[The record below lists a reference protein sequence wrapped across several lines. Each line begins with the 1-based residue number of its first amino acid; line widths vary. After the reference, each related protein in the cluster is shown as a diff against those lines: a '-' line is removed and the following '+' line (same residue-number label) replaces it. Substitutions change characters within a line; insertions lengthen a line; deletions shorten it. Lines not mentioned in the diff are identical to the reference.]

1 MSQLIQDTHNLSDN
15 IQNRI
20 AKLIK
25 FAREKQNLSQDYIA
39 KESGLSV
46 KTIKRAEKGDDLV
59 IDTLLRICSIL
70 GLSFDLLFFNVY
82 NTSNIS
88 EILILLEEIVATELS
103 NYDFCAERNQTIA
116 FYFHINRE
124 FSVLLDDINFQNRT
138 NFTSIKE
145 INPSLF
151 SRSKTMFHLFFGDS
165 IERCLSIYVSNKQQ
179 ETNAVLKRPFI
190 AVSQEKFAE
199 LANISLDTVKQY
211 LNCRMLKASS
221 LLKISSIYKNRPNHI
236 QQINKLQDF
245 FTLLCIGY
253 LVSSDCA

>member
-70 GLSFDLLFFNVY
+70 GLSFDLLFYVY

-138 NFTSIKE
+138 NFASIKE

>member
-88 EILILLEEIVATELS
+88 EIL
-103 NYDFCAERNQTIA
+103 ERI
-116 FYFHINRE
+116 
-124 FSVLLDDINFQNRT
+124 
-138 NFTSIKE
+138 
-145 INPSLF
+145 
-151 SRSKTMFHLFFGDS
+151 
-165 IERCLSIYVSNKQQ
+165 
-179 ETNAVLKRPFI
+179 
-190 AVSQEKFAE
+190 
-199 LANISLDTVKQY
+199 
-211 LNCRMLKASS
+211 
-221 LLKISSIYKNRPNHI
+221 
-236 QQINKLQDF
+236 
-245 FTLLCIGY
+245 
-253 LVSSDCA
+253 

>member
-1 MSQLIQDTHNLSDN
+1 MSQLVQDTHNLSDN
-15 IQNRI
+15 IQKRI

-88 EILILLEEIVATELS
+88 EILILLEEIVAT
-103 NYDFCAERNQTIA
+103 DA

-138 NFTSIKE
+138 NFASIKE

>member
-124 FSVLLDDINFQNRT
+124 CFYQRNKPFVIFSI
-138 NFTSIKE
+138 
-145 INPSLF
+145 
-151 SRSKTMFHLFFGDS
+151 
-165 IERCLSIYVSNKQQ
+165 
-179 ETNAVLKRPFI
+179 
-190 AVSQEKFAE
+190 
-199 LANISLDTVKQY
+199 
-211 LNCRMLKASS
+211 
-221 LLKISSIYKNRPNHI
+221 
-236 QQINKLQDF
+236 
-245 FTLLCIGY
+245 
-253 LVSSDCA
+253 